1 MKNALVKQIS
11 ELENALVKIADEMS
25 DVVDEVVQTLPEDDW
40 DILGNLEDIMNFIR
54 ENL

>member
-1 MKNALVKQIS
+1 MKNALVKEIVA
-11 ELENALVKIADEMS
+11 LESTLAKIADEIS

-40 DILGNLEDIMNFIR
+40 EILDNLEDIMNFIR